1 MLFHRKKE
9 KSNFAHYYTILL
21 VNYADASEPYV
32 NIYIYFGKLHWHP
45 LLFKKLDS
53 LHSILGKWHST
64 PKFAK

>member
-32 NIYIYFGKLHWHP
+32 NIYIYFGKLH
-45 LLFKKLDS
+45 
-53 LHSILGKWHST
+53 
-64 PKFAK
+64 